1 MIRKTYKERN
11 YVKWARDIFDFCT
24 FRIVRLPVAVILFII
39 GMLLISVNAFG
50 EALVNIWGV
59 FVEEFDKTMY
69 DAWNWEKLDEIKR
82 S

>member
-11 YVKWARDIFDFCT
+11 YVKWARDIFDFCK
-24 FRIVRLPVAVILFII
+24 FRIIRLPVAFILFII

-50 EALVNIWGV
+50 ESLVNIWEV
-59 FVEEFDKTMY
+59 FVEYFGKTMY